1 MYKNN
6 NNNYNKYDSSDES
19 YNTDGQNNGE
29 SRGTNNGSHVF
40 NVIKRDKYTSH
51 NNNNNNNNNN
61 AYNNN
66 SNNNNNN
73 YKSKNSKSYNTQEK
87 KDRVNNIP
95 VDELTS
101 AYPELTDEE
110 RFNLVQPFESFDELR
125 DNNVDETIIRG
136 IFGYGFERPS
146 PIQARS
152 IRPMLTG
159 IDIIS
164 QAQSGMG
171 KTGAFCIGVLGRI
184 EPNKDAVQAIILAHT
199 RELALQIDSVFRQIA
214 SYTSIRTSLCIKGI
228 PRQENI
234 DRIQG
239 KGVGGKG
246 RPHIII
252 GTPGRVNDML
262 VTRDYVTGE
271 YVMDLRE
278 VKCLV
283 IDEADEMLGT
293 TNKSYN
299 RKQMEHDDR
308 AATTG
313 FLDQVKKIFRCM
325 PSNVQICLFSAT
337 MNNEFFGLTKQ
348 FMRKPIEIL
357 IKTEELTLDGIKQ
370 YFVNVEQN
378 KYKFDTLCALY
389 SLLTINQSIIYCN
402 SLKQVEILTNR
413 LKDNDFVV
421 SNIHGKMTS
430 QERELAMYE
439 FRNGKSRV
447 LISTDLLSRG
457 IDVQQV
463 SVVINYDIP
472 NNIENYLHRIGRS
485 GRYGRKGV
493 SINFITS
500 YDESKLKAIQEYYST
515 VIDPLPADIENLL
528 D

>member
-1 MYKNN
+1 MTEYNN
-6 NNNYNKYDSSDES
+6 NLNNDPNNTPLNNNNNVFNVVKRDKKTNYTKNKNSNNYNKYDKQES
-19 YNTDGQNNGE
+19 HERVNTDN
-29 SRGTNNGSHVF
+29 
-40 NVIKRDKYTSH
+40 DMYD
-51 NNNNNNNNNN
+51 
-61 AYNNN
+61 
-66 SNNNNNN
+66 N
-73 YKSKNSKSYNTQEK
+73 Y
-87 KDRVNNIP
+87 P
-95 VDELTS
+95 VLSE
-101 AYPELTDEE
+101 EE
-110 RFNLVQPFESFDELR
+110 REDVVQPIDSFDDLR
-125 DNNVDETIIRG
+125 DNGIDENIIRG
-136 IFGYGFERPS
+136 IFGYGFEKPS
-146 PIQARS
+146 SIQARS

-184 EPNKDAVQAIILAHT
+184 DQNKDAVQAIVLAHT
-199 RELALQIDSVFRQIA
+199 RELALQIDSVFRQIS
-214 SYTSIRTSLCIKGI
+214 SYTNIRTSLCIKGI

-234 DRIQG
+234 DRIHS
-239 KGVGGKG
+239 KSKSNKG

-252 GTPGRVNDML
+252 GTPGRINDML
-262 VTRDYVTGE
+262 VTRDYVTGD
-271 YVMDLRE
+271 YIMDLKD

-283 IDEADEMLGT
+283 IDEADEMLGA

-299 RKQMEHDDR
+299 RNQIDNQTN
-308 AATTG
+308 TTG
-313 FLDQVKKIFRCM
+313 FLEQVKKIFRCM
-325 PSNVQICLFSAT
+325 PSCVQICLFSAT
-337 MNNEFFGLTKQ
+337 MNKEFFDLTKQ
-348 FMRKPIEIL
+348 FMRNPIKIL
-357 IKTEELTLDGIKQ
+357 IKTEELTLDGIRQ
-370 YFVNVEQN
+370 YFINVEQN

-402 SLKQVEILTNR
+402 SLKQVEILTHR
-413 LKDNDFVV
+413 LRENDFVV

-493 SINFITS
+493 AINFITS
-500 YDESKLKAIQEYYST
+500 YDESKLKSIQEYYST
-515 VIDPLPADIENLL
+515 IVDPLPADIENLL

>member
-1 MYKNN
+1 MSEYNN
-6 NNNYNKYDSSDES
+6 NNLNDDSRYESSNNNNNVFSVVKRDKRSNYTKTKNTNSNNYNKYDKKEIR
-19 YNTDGQNNGE
+19 E
-29 SRGTNNGSHVF
+29 RV
-40 NVIKRDKYTSH
+40 
-51 NNNNNNNNNN
+51 NNN
-61 AYNNN
+61 ANEYD
-66 SNNNNNN
+66 N
-73 YKSKNSKSYNTQEK
+73 YPILTEEEREDVVQPIDSFDDLRNTG
-87 KDRVNNIP
+87 
-95 VDELTS
+95 VDE
-101 AYPELTDEE
+101 
-110 RFNLVQPFESFDELR
+110 N
-125 DNNVDETIIRG
+125 IIRG
-136 IFGYGFERPS
+136 IFSYGFEKPS

-184 EPNKDAVQAIILAHT
+184 EQHKDSVQAIILAHT
-199 RELALQIDSVFRQIA
+199 RELALQIDSVFRQI
-214 SYTSIRTSLCIKGI
+214 SSHTNIRTSLCIKGI

-234 DRIQG
+234 ERIQG
-239 KGVGGKG
+239 KSTGSKG

-262 VTRDYVTGE
+262 VTRDYITGD
-271 YVMDLRE
+271 YIIDLKDI
-278 VKCLV
+278 KCLV

-293 TNKSYN
+293 NTKAYN
-299 RKQMEHDDR
+299 RKHDDNNNN
-308 AATTG
+308 TIG
-313 FLDQVKKIFRCM
+313 FLEQVKKIFRCM
-325 PSNVQICLFSAT
+325 PNSVQICLFSAT
-337 MNNEFFGLTKQ
+337 MNQEFFELTKQ

-357 IKTEELTLDGIKQ
+357 IKTEELTLDGIRQ
-370 YFVNVEQN
+370 YYINVEQN

-500 YDESKLKAIQEYYST
+500 YDEGKIKAIQEYYST
-515 VIDPLPADIENLL
+515 IIEPLPADIENLL